1 MAAWKL
7 TMDEWDAVDEFRF
20 GTRDASEFRNALII
34 LKSGSGESK
43 SVIAQDLRCS
53 VATVDIMRKRYRESG
68 VEGLRRHSPPGR
80 PARAD
85 QKFLKTLTKVLD
97 TPPQDLGYGF
107 NVWSAER
114 LVRHLQHVTGI
125 EFSASHLRRILKAE
139 GFSFQRPKHTMKGKR
154 DEAAYEQARQEL
166 EILKKRLYGRTPA
179 RC

>member
-7 TMDEWDAVDEFRF
+7 TPGEWDAVDEFRF

-34 LKSGSGESK
+34 LKTASGESK
-43 SVIAQDLRCS
+43 AVIAEDLRCS
-53 VATVDIMRKRYRESG
+53 VATVDVMRRRYREEG

-80 PARAD
+80 RSRAD
-85 QKFLKTLTKVLD
+85 QRFLKTLHKLLA

-107 NVWSAER
+107 SVWSAER
-114 LVRHLQHVTGI
+114 LVQHLRLVTGI
-125 EFSASHLRRILKAE
+125 NFSASHLRRILKAE

-154 DEAAYEQARQEL
+154 DERAYELAREEL
-166 EILKKRLYGRTPA
+166 EILKKSRCGRMPV

>member
-7 TMDEWDAVDEFRF
+7 TMNEWDAVDEFRF

-34 LKSGSGESK
+34 LKSASGESK
-43 SVIAQDLRCS
+43 AVIAQDLRCS
-53 VATVDIMRKRYRESG
+53 VATVDIMRKRYRENG
-68 VEGLRRHSPPGR
+68 VKGLRRHSPPGR

-85 QKFLKTLTKVLD
+85 EKFLKTLRKVLD

-114 LVRHLQHVTGI
+114 LVRHLHHVTGI

-154 DEAAYEQARQEL
+154 DEAAYEQAREEL
-166 EILKKRLYGRTPA
+166 ETLKKKPYGRTPA

>member
-7 TMDEWDAVDEFRF
+7 TTDEWDAVDAFRF

-34 LKSGSGESK
+34 LKSASGESK
-43 SVIAQDLRCS
+43 AVIAEDLRCS

-68 VEGLRRHSPPGR
+68 VDGLRRLSPPGR
-80 PARAD
+80 PPRAD
-85 QKFLKTLTKVLD
+85 QKFLKTLRRVLD
-97 TPPQDLGYGF
+97 TPPGDLGYGF

-114 LVRHLQHVTGI
+114 LVQHLHHVTGI

-154 DEAAYEQARQEL
+154 DEAAYELARQEL
-166 EILKKRLYGRTPA
+166 ETLKKSRCGRTPA

>member
-7 TMDEWDAVDEFRF
+7 TTDAWDAVDEFRF

-34 LKSGSGESK
+34 LKSAAGESK
-43 SVIAQDLRCS
+43 SVIAQGLRCS
-53 VATVDIMRKRYRESG
+53 VATVDIMRSRYRESG
-68 VEGLRRHSPPGR
+68 VDGLRRHSPPGR
-80 PARAD
+80 TSRAN
-85 QKFLKTLTKVLD
+85 QKFLTTLRKVLA

-114 LVRHLQHVTGI
+114 LVQHLRHVTGI

-154 DEAAYEQARQEL
+154 EEAAYEQARQEL
-166 EILKKRLYGRTPA
+166 EILKKSRCGRMLA

>member
-7 TMDEWDAVDEFRF
+7 TSDEWDAVDEFRF

-34 LKSGSGESK
+34 LKSAAGESK
-43 SVIAQDLRCS
+43 AIIAQDLRCS
-53 VATVDIMRKRYRESG
+53 VGTVDIMRRRFRESG

-80 PARAD
+80 QSRANAR
-85 QKFLKTLTKVLD
+85 FRRTLEKLLA

-107 NVWSAER
+107 SVWSAER
-114 LVRHLQHVTGI
+114 LVQHLSLVTGI
-125 EFSASHLRRILKAE
+125 NFSGSHLRRILKAA

-154 DEAAYEQARQEL
+154 EEVAYEQARQEL
-166 EILKKRLYGRTPA
+166 EILKKSRCGQMLA

>member
-1 MAAWKL
+1 
-7 TMDEWDAVDEFRF
+7 
-20 GTRDASEFRNALII
+20 
-34 LKSGSGESK
+34 
-43 SVIAQDLRCS
+43 
-53 VATVDIMRKRYRESG
+53 VATVDIMRRQYRAHG

-80 PARAD
+80 PSRAN
-85 QKFLKTLTKVLD
+85 QQFLKTLRKVLA

-114 LVRHLQHVTGI
+114 LVQHLRHVTGI

-166 EILKKRLYGRTPA
+166 EILKKSRCGRTLA

>member
-7 TMDEWDAVDEFRF
+7 TMEEWDAVDEFRF

-34 LKSGSGESK
+34 LKSASGESK
-43 SVIAQDLRCS
+43 AVIAQDLRCS
-53 VATVDIMRKRYRESG
+53 VATVDIMRRQYRASG
-68 VEGLRRHSPPGR
+68 VEGLRRRSPPGR
-80 PARAD
+80 PSRAD
-85 QKFLKTLTKVLD
+85 QRFIKTLKRVLD

-114 LVRHLQHVTGI
+114 LVRHLQLVTGI

-166 EILKKRLYGRTPA
+166 ETLKKRPCGRMPA
-179 RC
+179 KC

>member
-1 MAAWKL
+1 
-7 TMDEWDAVDEFRF
+7 
-20 GTRDASEFRNALII
+20 RDASEFRNALII
-34 LKSGSGESK
+34 LKSGLGESK
-43 SVIAQDLRCS
+43 AVISHDLRCS
-53 VATVDIMRKRYRESG
+53 VATVDNVRKRYRQCG

-80 PARAD
+80 TSRAD
-85 QKFLKTLTKVLD
+85 EKFRKTLGKLLE

-114 LVRHLQHVTGI
+114 LGRHLELVRGI

-166 EILKKRLYGRTPA
+166 EILKKS
-179 RC
+179 